1 MKKLDDIDL
10 RILTLLYQDAD
21 ITNKELAA
29 KIGIAPS
36 TCLERVKRMKSS
48 GVIKNAFIDINFNSI
63 GGNIEAIA
71 AIKLQP
77 YSEKI
82 VNQLRDDLLKL
93 PEIISLY
100 HMGGSYDYFIHMSV
114 KDSEHLRQFVEE
126 YHGFV
131 PSIFPKAIFRK
142 AGALCSG
149 KRISF
154 WTPKDAYNAGVK
166 AGQAAHL
173 TASDNDAR
181 ANKKSVRGKIK
192 VKGND
197 ETKKRNSS

>member
-10 RILTLLYQDAD
+10 RILTILYKDAD

-29 KIGIAPS
+29 QIGIAPS
-36 TCLERVKRMKSS
+36 TCLERVKRMKHNK
-48 GVIKNAFIDINFNSI
+48 VIKNAYIDINFNSI

-82 VNQLRDDLLKL
+82 VNELRDDLLKL

-114 KDSEHLRQFVEE
+114 KDSEHLRQFVFNAITSREAVTTVE
-126 YHGFV
+126 TSLIFEHSRSGVV
-131 PSIFPKAIFRK
+131 PNF
-142 AGALCSG
+142 
-149 KRISF
+149 
-154 WTPKDAYNAGVK
+154 
-166 AGQAAHL
+166 
-173 TASDNDAR
+173 
-181 ANKKSVRGKIK
+181 
-192 VKGND
+192 D
-197 ETKKRNSS
+197 E